1 MNKFTK
7 EMVDSYADKLL
18 IGLTPEENKMVLDEF
33 EEIDKG
39 IDLINDIEGIKNIE
53 PMTHALDDTECIL
66 REDIAEDGMPIENVL
81 QNAGGIEGRE
91 IEVPKVVYNNNE

>member
-7 EMVDSYADKLL
+7 ELVDDYAHKLL
-18 IGLTPEENKMVLDEF
+18 FNLSPEENKMVLDEF

-39 IDLINDIEGIKNIE
+39 IDLINDIEGIEKIV
-53 PMTHALDDTECIL
+53 PMTHALEDTLCIL

-91 IEVPKVVYNNNE
+91 IEVPKVVDNNNE